1 MIDLSQKLLSGLL
14 LHSLI
19 AGVIMGVIY
28 DVIRLGKMLLGVEY
42 GVYRERVGF
51 TFKNAVTS
59 AVTICSDV
67 IFWLLFALCAVSL
80 TYTLSGGV
88 FRGLVYIGMLS
99 GLCVYY
105 FTLGKLTLKISSK
118 ISKVVKKT
126 VRALIKIILI
136 PLRAIF
142 CVFVRLYRLTIGKII
157 VKIKEREK
165 IRRQKRD
172 AMAEKSSVAAISD
185 GDGEE
190 DINARLSGYKKEN
203 RISFGYKRV

>member
-1 MIDLSQKLLSGLL
+1 MIDLSQQLLLGLL
-14 LHSLI
+14 LHSLA
-19 AGVIMGVIY
+19 AGALMGAIY
-28 DVIRLGKMLLGVEY
+28 DVIRFVKMLAGVEY
-42 GVYRERVGF
+42 GVYKKTSKF
-51 TFKNAVTS
+51 TLKNAVTS
-59 AVTICSDV
+59 AVTFCSDV
-67 IFWLLFALCAVSL
+67 IFWLLFALCAISL
-80 TYTLSGGV
+80 TYTISGGI

-142 CVFVRLYRLTIGKII
+142 CIFVRLYRLTIGKII
-157 VKIKEREK
+157 GKIKEREK
-165 IRRQKRD
+165 KRRQDRKSVSD
-172 AMAEKSSVAAISD
+172 AQSVAALPA

>member
-1 MIDLSQKLLSGLL
+1 MIDLSQQLLLGLL
-14 LHSLI
+14 LHSLA
-19 AGVIMGVIY
+19 AGALMGAIY
-28 DVIRLGKMLLGVEY
+28 DVIRFVKMLVGVEY
-42 GVYRERVGF
+42 GAYKKTSKF
-51 TFKNAVTS
+51 TLKNAVTS
-59 AVTICSDV
+59 VVTFCSDV
-67 IFWLLFALCAVSL
+67 IFWLLFALCAISL
-80 TYTLSGGV
+80 TYTISGGI

-99 GLCVYY
+99 GLCVCYL
-105 FTLGKLTLKISSK
+105 TLGKLTLKISSK

-142 CVFVRLYRLTIGKII
+142 CIFVRLYRLTIGKII
-157 VKIKEREK
+157 GKIKEREK
-165 IRRQKRD
+165 KRRQDRKSVSD
-172 AMAEKSSVAAISD
+172 AQSVAALPA